1 MTVPAPTM
9 RRLSLILCITAGKGL
24 AQSNASGIEAVGDR
38 QISVAQAS
46 VPHVE
51 SFIAVDPRDSLHLLA
66 AAMAFVD
73 GESHVYPYASFDGG
87 KTWVKG
93 RFIGDSSLTSAT
105 GADPVLEISPT
116 GVALFSVLAKSDG
129 VDRTLVARS
138 VDGGRTWRTSAV
150 LPNTDRQWLAID
162 RTRRLFG
169 GRTYLA
175 TTGQYQSR
183 GGARSVATYLAR
195 SDDYGVSFP
204 FRTLLSYTRDTSHNE
219 VPIDA
224 VPLEPLITSRG
235 LLLVTLQGGVADSV
249 RERTRRD
256 SLNVW
261 SFGIM
266 ASDDGGDSFGPPAY
280 SQILRS
286 SVTRSPA
293 RIQRA
298 TAAGGSPRTAIDAS
312 TGRFR
317 DRVYF
322 VATDYDPRIDRY
334 VVRVWSTGDFG
345 KTWRTTVA
353 SDAAKGDVAN
363 PAIAVNRDGI
373 VAVTWNDRR
382 DDPRGQCWRLFA
394 SISTDGGERFLPAMR
409 LSDAPTCANAPR
421 NWTTTGSG
429 FNSDQS
435 GDYLAHFDAKA
446 LVPTRFPMGGDTQGL
461 ASDANGV
468 FHSAWING
476 KTGVLQLWHTSFRV
490 SDRLVTQ
497 LRSASTDSAR
507 SSGNISAKDG
517 AEDVTRETRFQVL
530 SSTLDFAA
538 KTFIVSVAIENTGS
552 RPLRGPFRAV
562 MRHFLDERDNGMGL
576 RNLTVAN
583 ADSGGKGVGATWEFR
598 APGVA
603 LLAPGARTLER
614 ELRFTFEG
622 GVPDRP
628 EGYLAPGFRIFAVGA
643 SR

>member
-1 MTVPAPTM
+1 MM
-9 RRLSLILCITAGKGL
+9 GRFSLIVFFVANEAL
-24 AQSNASGIEAVGDR
+24 AQVNASGIEQLSDSH
-38 QISVAQAS
+38 ISVAHAN

-51 SFIAVDPRDSLHLLA
+51 SFIVVDPRDPQHLLA
-66 AAMAFVD
+66 AAMAFIN
-73 GESHVYPYASFDGG
+73 GASHVHPYVSFDGG
-87 KTWVKG
+87 KTWAGG
-93 RFIGDSSLTSAT
+93 RFAGDSSLSNAG
-105 GADPVLEISPT
+105 GADPVLEISPS

-138 VDGGRTWRTSAV
+138 LDGGRTWRTSAV

-175 TTGQYQSR
+175 TTGVFQSR

-195 SDDYGVSFP
+195 SDDDGLSFP
-204 FRTLLSYTRDTSHNE
+204 FRTLLSHTRDSSSKD
-219 VPIDA
+219 VAIDA
-224 VPLEPLITSRG
+224 VPLEPLVTSRG
-235 LLLVTLQGGVADSV
+235 LLVITLQGGVADSV

-266 ASDDGGDSFGPPAY
+266 ASDDGGESFGPPAY
-280 SQILRS
+280 AQILRS

-345 KTWRTTVA
+345 KTWKTAVA
-353 SDAAKGDVAN
+353 SDAPKGDVAN

-382 DDPRGQCWRLFA
+382 DDPKGQCWRLYA
-394 SISTDGGERFLPAMR
+394 AISTDGGERFLPAMR

-421 NWTTTGSG
+421 NWATTGSG

-435 GDYLAHFDAKA
+435 GDYLAHFDATA

-468 FHSAWING
+468 FHAAWING
-476 KTGVLQLWHTSFRV
+476 KTGVLQLWHMSFRV
-490 SDRLVTQ
+490 SPRLTAQ
-497 LRSASTDSAR
+497 LRSASADSAR
-507 SSGNISAKDG
+507 SSGDSSAKDG
-517 AEDVTRETRFQVL
+517 TEDVTRETRIQVI

-538 KTFIVSVAIENTGS
+538 KTFIVRVTIENAGS

-576 RNLTVAN
+576 RNLAVAN
-583 ADSGGKGVGATWEFR
+583 ADSGGKGVGATWEFL
-598 APGVA
+598 APGTG

-628 EGYLAPGFRIFAVGA
+628 EGYLAPGFRIFAAGA